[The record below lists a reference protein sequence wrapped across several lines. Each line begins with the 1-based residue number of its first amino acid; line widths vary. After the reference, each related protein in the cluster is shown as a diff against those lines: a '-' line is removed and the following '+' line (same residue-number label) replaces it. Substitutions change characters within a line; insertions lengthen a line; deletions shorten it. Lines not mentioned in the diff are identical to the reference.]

1 MRKQNIHIRDMK
13 LSDNTSVSMPM
24 RNLLSIVGACLV
36 GAWFG
41 FGVIERLNIIETE
54 IQLMQADLLKAAE
67 QKPIDQEQYMLLEF
81 IGKEHSKLKEDVEDK
96 LPKIDSI
103 DMHAQFLEER
113 IIDLETLTDKLRGNG
128 THD

>member
-1 MRKQNIHIRDMK
+1 MK
-13 LSDNTSVSMPM
+13 LSENTSISMPA
-24 RNLLSIVGACLV
+24 RNLITIVAACIA

-54 IQLMQADLLKAAE
+54 LQLMNSDLLKAAS
-67 QKPIDQEQYMLLEF
+67 QTPIDQEQYMLLEF
-81 IGKEHSKLKEDVEDK
+81 ISKEHDKLKSDVEEK
-96 LPKIDSI
+96 LPKVDSI

>member
-1 MRKQNIHIRDMK
+1 MK